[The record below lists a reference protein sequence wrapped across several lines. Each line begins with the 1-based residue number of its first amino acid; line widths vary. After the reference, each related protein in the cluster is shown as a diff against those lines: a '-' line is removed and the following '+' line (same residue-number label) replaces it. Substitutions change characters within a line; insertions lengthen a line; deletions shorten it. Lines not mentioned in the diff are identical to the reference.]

1 MKRRNKILERLIISS
16 VRWAVKGFG
25 LVFFGLSIYGCTA
38 TSFLKEGESFYG
50 GHEIN
55 FDTQGKRIG
64 RKKVLRTELDEYVRP
79 KPNKKFLGM
88 RPSVWFYY
96 IARTPRK
103 EKGGLKNFIKNK
115 LGSPPVFFTEAKP
128 DRTAKTLNSQLNNEG
143 YFQSEVS
150 HTTTVK
156 KHETIVNYN
165 VILPRPYRLDTIRY
179 PTPKDSVYAPIL
191 RKVREASLLKER
203 QRFDLERMQAEQS
216 RIEKELKN
224 VGFYYFDDRYLIFE
238 ADSTTGKRKVNVRLR
253 LENGIPPKARRI
265 YKINDINI
273 YSSYNLS
280 IDSAVRSSYAQE
292 VDGYNYID
300 SAGNFR
306 PSVITRVINFK
317 EGNIFRR
324 EDYDFTLHHLMGL
337 GVFKFVNI
345 KFSEV
350 HPDSALLN
358 TNIYLT
364 ALKKKSIRAEVQGVS
379 KSNNFVGPGLS
390 FTFRNRNFLGGAEL
404 FQLKLNTAYEVQVG
418 GQTEGEALNAF
429 EVGLES
435 SLTVPRF
442 IAPFGIDYSSR
453 KFIPK
458 TVFKAGINVQ
468 NRVGYFRLNSFNLG
482 AGYNWME
489 TEAKTHELFP
499 IDISYVRTD
508 KESAEFIKQLE
519 ENPVLAS
526 SFENQ
531 FIIGTRYSYTRNTQL
546 AEDPLEKFEERT
558 FRPHNFYFNGNV
570 DVAGNLFYAIQRQ
583 FNKSSELPLTIFKQP
598 YAQYVKGDID
608 FRHYWQF
615 DIHNKLATRLIVGA
629 GYAYKNAP
637 VMPYIKQ
644 FSIGGSNSIRAF
656 PARSL
661 GPGTYDVRTDPTLD
675 SVNTQFIDQRGDI
688 KLEGNIEYR
697 FDMVKFLK
705 GAVFVDA
712 GNIWLL
718 QRQDSL
724 GADDPND
731 PTEDTRKG
739 GRFHMDTFLKELAV
753 GTGFGLRFDFSFF
766 VLRLDT
772 AFPLRIPSQ
781 TDDPWVIDDID
792 FGSSTWRKNNL
803 IFNIAIGYP
812 F

>member
-1 MKRRNKILERLIISS
+1 MQKRNKISPRLIDSS
-16 VRWAVKGFG
+16 LRCAVKGIA
-25 LVFFGLSIYGCTA
+25 LTFFCLTIYGCTA
-38 TSFLKEGESFYG
+38 TKFLKEGESFYG

-55 FDTQGKRIG
+55 FDTQGKRVG
-64 RKKVLRTELDEYVRP
+64 RKKILKTELEEYIQP

-96 IARTPRK
+96 IAGTPKK
-103 EKGGLKNFIKNK
+103 EKGLKSFIKNK
-115 LGSPPVFFTEAKP
+115 LGQPPVFFTDAKP
-128 DRTAKTLNSQLNNEG
+128 ERITRILNGQLKNEG
-143 YFQSEVS
+143 YFQSEVGF
-150 HTTTVK
+150 TTTVK
-156 KHETIVNYN
+156 NHETIVNYN

-191 RKVREASLLKER
+191 RKVRETSLLKES

-216 RIEKELKN
+216 RIEKELEN

-253 LENGIPPKARRI
+253 LENGIPPKGRRI
-265 YKINDINI
+265 YKINDVNI

-317 EGNIFRR
+317 KGNIFRR
-324 EDYDFTLHHLMGL
+324 EDQDFTLHHLMGL

-364 ALKKKSIRAEVQGVS
+364 ALKKKSIRAEVQAAS
-379 KSNNFVGPGLS
+379 KSNNFVGPGIS
-390 FTFRNRNFLGGAEL
+390 FTFTNRNFLRGAEL
-404 FQLKLNTAYEVQVG
+404 FQLKLNSAYEVQVG

-429 EVGLES
+429 EVGIES

-458 TVFKAGINVQ
+458 TIFKAGVNVQ
-468 NRVGYFRLNSFNLG
+468 NRVGYFRLNSFNIS

-489 TEAKTHELFP
+489 TEAKTHELYP
-499 IDISYVRTD
+499 IDISYVQTD
-508 KESAEFIKQLE
+508 KQSPEFIKQLE
-519 ENPVLAS
+519 DNPVLAN

-531 FIIGTRYSYTRNTQL
+531 FIIGTRYSYTLNTQL
-546 AEDPLEKFEERT
+546 TEDPLEKFEKRQ

-583 FNKSSELPLTIFKQP
+583 FNKSSELPLTIFNQN

-608 FRHYWQF
+608 FRYYWQF

-629 GYAYKNAP
+629 GYAYKNAE

-661 GPGTYDVRTDPTLD
+661 GPGTYNVREDPDV
-675 SVNTQFIDQRGDI
+675 NAQFIDQRGDI
-688 KLEGNIEYR
+688 KLEGNVEYR
-697 FDMVKFLK
+697 FDIIKFLK
-705 GAVFVDA
+705 GAVFFDA

-718 QRQDSL
+718 QRGDPESTDDSSE
-724 GADDPND
+724 
-731 PTEDTRKG
+731 EDRKG
-739 GRFHMDTFLKELAV
+739 GRFHTDTFLKELAV
-753 GTGFGLRFDFSFF
+753 GTGLGLRFDFNFF

-772 AFPLRIPSQ
+772 AFPLRIPSRI
-781 TDDPWVIDDID
+781 DDPWVADNID
-792 FGSSTWRKNNL
+792 FRSSTWRKDNL